1 MPVAHGPRVAVAVQG
16 GWLAAAREALARA
29 GGGQEAALCGSEGV
43 HGGVRYS
50 CQRKPHPVD
59 GHKAAHRHAAAIDAG
74 YARLMADDDQGE
86 PDIVTWEDEDG
97 DDGENWEVAW
107 GTIAQYDQRA
117 RAQGAMMAALPH
129 PLLDALTTAV
139 QLEILTVAPMTPQE
153 REDMLSRMRPAVV
166 PERREFRDQAAYR
179 HARDAA
185 TAAAD
190 LNPLTHL
197 DDLLYGGTRT
207 SAAFAAITRVLAL
220 LACRPGGVRF
230 GPLGWCAAHPRQR
243 WGEADG
249 HVCAACVREES
260 VRAGLGGGR

>member
-1 MPVAHGPRVAVAVQG
+1 
-16 GWLAAAREALARA
+16 
-29 GGGQEAALCGSEGV
+29 
-43 HGGVRYS
+43 
-50 CQRKPHPVD
+50 
-59 GHKAAHRHAAAIDAG
+59 
-74 YARLMADDDQGE
+74 
-86 PDIVTWEDEDG
+86 
-97 DDGENWEVAW
+97 
-107 GTIAQYDQRA
+107 
-117 RAQGAMMAALPH
+117 MMAALPH

-220 LACRPGGVRF
+220 ASRSSLTLRTGGAVRRRAWPATRRWSRRALAIHAEGTGDARKTAP
-230 GPLGWCAAHPRQR
+230 
-243 WGEADG
+243 
-249 HVCAACVREES
+249 
-260 VRAGLGGGR
+260 